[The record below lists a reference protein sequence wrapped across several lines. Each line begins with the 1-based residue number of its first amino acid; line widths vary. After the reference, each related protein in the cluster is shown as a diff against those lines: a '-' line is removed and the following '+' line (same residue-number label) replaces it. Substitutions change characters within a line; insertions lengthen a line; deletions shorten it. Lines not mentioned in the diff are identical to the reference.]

1 VTTRHLPL
9 VALVLL
15 VSVAS
20 AACAVDLAIT
30 SSPYFESGL
39 FADRSIACEGER
51 LTITVRATVQGT
63 LERTVPA
70 TVIIRGRKGRAVA
83 RREVVLEPGNGEA
96 EGTTRWTPTR
106 NGLMRIEAI
115 IDPRNEIP
123 EENESNNEAS
133 LELPVVIPGRLPM
146 FPWFSERT
154 YLRWAN
160 IWAGG
165 INQGNIKRWRERG
178 VMPLAWK
185 WGGYNMP
192 GNPTEEEFFKSYSD
206 AGDCPGIA
214 IDEFGY
220 YPLAKNIARHE
231 AALRGLLRAKQAH
244 PENYVLAWHSGAFYP
259 EQAALYRNAAD
270 LVVLESYCFYWAPK
284 GLQTDNAYDFLDMKM
299 QAAREVD
306 LLTASG
312 TPGAKCI
319 TSVDLRPETF
329 NRGELEQ
336 VIRHLRRRWP
346 EMRGF
351 GIFGGLIPKDA
362 TEAQRAKGTAD
373 EQFVDRLCFEYFVG
387 PVVTLMPQ
395 SLWVTRKDDGSLV
408 ITLAI
413 SNIGGMDSGPVRV
426 VLLDEGR
433 RIGGFEV
440 AEVPA
445 GDDRR
450 TDRIL
455 LRHPWT
461 PAPGLH
467 HLIARIETAEA
478 AKVLDAEVKCEYFAA
493 SKH

>member
-1 VTTRHLPL
+1 MTRRPPL
-9 VALVLL
+9 AALMLL
-15 VSVAS
+15 VFVAP
-20 AACAVDLAIT
+20 AVHAVDLVIT
-30 SSPYFESGL
+30 GSPYFESGL
-39 FADRSIACEGER
+39 FADRVIAPQGER
-51 LTITVRATVQGT
+51 LTITARAAVQGT
-63 LERTVPA
+63 LDRTVPA
-70 TVIIRGRKGRAVA
+70 SVIIRGRKGRVVA
-83 RREVVLEPGNGEA
+83 RREVILEPGDGVA

-106 NGLMRIEAI
+106 NGILRLEAI
-115 IDPRNEIP
+115 IDPHNEIP
-123 EENESNNEAS
+123 EENESNNVAS
-133 LELPVVIPGRLPM
+133 LELPVVIAGRMPA
-146 FPWFSERT
+146 FPWFSERP

-165 INQGNIKRWRERG
+165 INHENIERWRERG

-185 WGGYNMP
+185 WGGCNMP
-192 GNPTEEEFFKSYSD
+192 GNPTEEDFFKHYSD

-220 YPLAKNIARHE
+220 YPLAKQIARNE
-231 AALRGLLRAKQAH
+231 TALRGLLRAKQAH

-284 GLQTDNAYDFLDMKM
+284 GLQTDNAYAFLDMKM
-299 QAAREVD
+299 RAAREVD

-312 TPGAKCI
+312 TPGAKCV

-351 GIFGGLIPKDA
+351 GIFGGLISKDA

-395 SLWVTRKDDGSLV
+395 SLWVTREDDGSFALTV
-408 ITLAI
+408 AV

-433 RIGGFEV
+433 RIGSFE
-440 AEVPA
+440 AAKVPA

-455 LRHPWT
+455 MRHPWT
-461 PAPGLH
+461 PSAGLH
-467 HLIARIETAEA
+467 HLIARIERADG
-478 AKVLDAEVKCEYFAA
+478 AKVLDAEVECEYFVD
-493 SKH
+493 SDR